1 MGVGPPPKVA
11 VNGAV
16 VVLFVL
22 RVKLGGNGAAV
33 NIAGWFAQV
42 REMELADRRDR
53 TLLGMG
59 AMLSPAL
66 VHELDWMDSVMALV
80 R

>member
-1 MGVGPPPKVA
+1 MV
-11 VNGAV
+11 
-16 VVLFVL
+16 
-22 RVKLGGNGAAV
+22 
-33 NIAGWFAQV
+33 
-42 REMELADRRDR
+42 MELADRRER

-66 VHELDWMDSVMALV
+66 VHELDWIDSVIALV

>member
-1 MGVGPPPKVA
+1 M
-11 VNGAV
+11 
-16 VVLFVL
+16 
-22 RVKLGGNGAAV
+22 RVKLGGIGAAV
-33 NIAGWFAQV
+33 NIAGWLDQV
-42 REMELADRRDR
+42 MVMELADRRER

-66 VHELDWMDSVMALV
+66 VHELDWIDSVIALV